1 MLIFVCKYV
10 YVWCI
15 QNIKIF
21 KIMNEQKTFL
31 DFTHLIVSKSGV
43 YQIQS
48 LTGRLAAK
56 SYEDQLLVLTREYAK
71 RTKKSIDE
79 VTSLVISFWTRDK
92 IESLLLQ
99 NYTGWK
105 RIASLDSIQQKA
117 EIQVPPNIAE
127 ILLWFP
133 VFTKKEIQLVDVFT
147 TNNGLNRLGRICRK
161 LSHIDYEHQLFFLV
175 NLRVRLFHQKYE
187 DALRNVLASWNDE
200 KLDLLLSY
208 RQQYIVWRYPSID
221 FRDDEELLKIPV
233 YPNLAEILLWFPFV
247 FDKVTS

>member
-1 MLIFVCKYV
+1 MLIFVGKYV
-10 YVWCI
+10 YIVCI
-15 QNIKIF
+15 QKLKIL
-21 KIMNEQKTFL
+21 KRMNKKTVFL
-31 DFTHLIVSKSGV
+31 DFTHLIVSKSGI

-56 SYEDQLLVLTREYAK
+56 SYDEQLLVLTRECAK
-71 RTKKSIDE
+71 RTKKSINE

-105 RIASLDSIQQKA
+105 RAASLDSIQQKA

-161 LSHIDYEHQLFFLV
+161 LSHLDYEHQLSFLV
-175 NLRVRLFHQKYE
+175 NLRVRLFHQKE
-187 DALRNVLASWNDE
+187 EEAIRNVLDSWNDE
-200 KLDLLLSY
+200 KLALLLSY

-221 FRDDEELLKIPV
+221 FRDEEELLRISV
-233 YPNLAEILLWFPFV
+233 YPGLAQLLLWFPFF
-247 FDKVTS
+247 FDKASS